1 MQRIRTIVYAAML
14 ALAAM
19 SFTPSLAAAD
29 ETARGK
35 FTLTHNVR
43 WGSAVV
49 PAGDYEFSY
58 DPSEPSPVLTI
69 TKINGTHAAFMM
81 LVTNTE
87 ASKPSDSNQLLLQT
101 GADGSYV
108 STMQL
113 AECGITLHFMVP
125 SHSLKQLAK
134 AAPAVATSGQ

>member
-1 MQRIRTIVYAAML
+1 MQRIRTIVYAALL

-29 ETARGK
+29 ETAHGK
-35 FTLTHNVR
+35 FTLNHNVR
-43 WGSAVV
+43 WGSALV

-58 DPSEPSPVLTI
+58 DPYEPSPVLTV
-69 TKINGTHAAFMM
+69 TKINGPRAAFMM

-101 GADGSYV
+101 VADGSYV

-125 SHSLKQLAK
+125 SHPLKQLAK
-134 AAPAVATSGQ
+134 AAPAFARSGQ